1 MKELALYQ
9 KQFRKGSVTT
19 NKRILGSE
27 FLHKLASTNFG
38 KGVKFPFVVIAIVK
52 TNLSSPANRI
62 VDGVCKLITTGHIAT
77 IQHKNTRAAVEQAEK
92 IMEDCRGL
100 LKALKVDPVFQV
112 TEFGRLDVRLI
123 LHILKLGKVGEGRV
137 FESLNEIAEALW

>member
-1 MKELALYQ
+1 
-9 KQFRKGSVTT
+9 
-19 NKRILGSE
+19 
-27 FLHKLASTNFG
+27 
-38 KGVKFPFVVIAIVK
+38 
-52 TNLSSPANRI
+52 
-62 VDGVCKLITTGHIAT
+62 
-77 IQHKNTRAAVEQAEK
+77 
-92 IMEDCRGL
+92 MEDCRGL